1 MVTSPERGPGGSRFV
16 GVIGALTQLSFAVQR
31 VLEGIAADYGLS
43 LIQAR
48 LVVMLLERRPTMS
61 ELANLLY
68 LERSS
73 TTGLVARAEAHGLVQ
88 RAREGSLTR
97 ATLTPHGR
105 EVAEQISQSVIER
118 LDARSRSLS
127 SEESGQLVQLAQRL
141 LRSSQDV

>member
-1 MVTSPERGPGGSRFV
+1 MVTSLERGPGGSRFV

-31 VLEGIAADYGLS
+31 VLEGIAADHGLS

-73 TTGLVARAEAHGLVQ
+73 MTGLVARAESHGLVQ
-88 RAREGSLTR
+88 RKREGSLTR
-97 ATLTPHGR
+97 ATLTPLGR
-105 EVAEQISQSVIER
+105 EIAEQISQSVIER

-127 SEESGQLVQLAQRL
+127 TEESGQLVQLAQRL
-141 LRSSQDV
+141 LRSGQDA